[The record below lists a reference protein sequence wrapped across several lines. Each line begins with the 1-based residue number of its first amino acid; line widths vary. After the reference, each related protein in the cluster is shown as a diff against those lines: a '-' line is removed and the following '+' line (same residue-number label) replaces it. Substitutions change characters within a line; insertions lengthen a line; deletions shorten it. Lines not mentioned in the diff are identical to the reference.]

1 MSSKYQNLLSD
12 NHCSSMLMPW
22 TLVQQ
27 LRGHVRG
34 FSSCTW
40 PRIPLDHKH
49 RNCTPCY
56 RSNDIGHRQ
65 CYRFLRVYQQVHIE
79 RMPAGQCQVS
89 NKCNQLTTF
98 CLRNNYTANP
108 RTAPDLSLRLQRAFW
123 GMSLQIVLDSCD
135 SLMQMKLPESFWPKQ
150 VSHLSLWSIEKCDCQ
165 KIMTCLLMSFDWIQ
179 RGK

>member
-1 MSSKYQNLLSD
+1 MGMQ
-12 NHCSSMLMPW
+12 W

-27 LRGHVRG
+27 WTGHLWG
-34 FSSCTW
+34 ISSCTW
-40 PRIPLDHKH
+40 PRIPLDHEH
-49 RNCTPCY
+49 RNFTPCF
-56 RSNDIGHRQ
+56 RCNDSGHRQ
-65 CYRFLRVYQQVHIE
+65 CYMFLRVYQQVHIKE
-79 RMPAGQCQVS
+79 MPAGQCQVS

-135 SLMQMKLPESFWPKQ
+135 SLMQMKLPESFRPKQ

-165 KIMTCLLMSFDWIQ
+165 KIMTCLLMSFDLIQ